1 MNAVFFWPNPWIVA
15 IPLYY
20 LRFQFGYGFDDDDDG
35 DGDGGT
41 CEARTPNGPIRKTP
55 DERHR

>member
-1 MNAVFFWPNPWIVA
+1 VA

-20 LRFQFGYGFDDDDDG
+20 LRFQFGYGFDDDDDDG

-41 CEARTPNGPIRKTP
+41 CEARTPNGPIRIFL
-55 DERHR
+55 EL

>member
-1 MNAVFFWPNPWIVA
+1 VA

-20 LRFQFGYGFDDDDDG
+20 LRFQFGYGFDDDDDDG